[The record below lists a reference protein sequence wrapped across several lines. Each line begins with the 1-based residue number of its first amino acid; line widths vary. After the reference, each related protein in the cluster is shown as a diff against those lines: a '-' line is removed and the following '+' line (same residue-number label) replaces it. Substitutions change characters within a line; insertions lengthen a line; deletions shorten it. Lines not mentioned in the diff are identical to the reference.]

1 MKQKDF
7 TMVAKVLFSL
17 IAVAHLMRS
26 VLGWP
31 VEINDMSV
39 PVWISYIAVVLFGYL
54 AYSGYKLTK

>member
-1 MKQKDF
+1 MKQKEF
-7 TMVAKVLFSL
+7 TMVAKGLFAL
-17 IAVAHLMRS
+17 IAVVHLMRA

-39 PVWISYIAVVLFGYL
+39 PIWVSYIAAVLFGYL